1 MTKPDSLID
10 KNYKIAVLLP
20 CCNDEAT
27 IASVTKDF
35 KQHIPQS
42 LVYVYDNNSSD
53 NTVENAKQA
62 GAIVRYEPIQ
72 GKGNVVRR
80 MFADIEADIFVMS
93 DGDGTYD
100 VSDSASLVKQLIGE
114 QLDMIVGVR
123 VPDEGAHRKGHSIG
137 NFIFNKIILYI
148 FEDKYTDVFSGYRIF
163 SKRFVKTFPA
173 ISKGFE
179 IETEIC
185 IHALDLDI
193 PSKEVPVRY
202 TKRVAGSESKL
213 KTFSDGFRI
222 LRAIINMFKEVKPFT
237 FFNFIAMVFM
247 ISGLI
252 LGYPLI
258 ITWMETGTV
267 PRIPT
272 AIIVMGLIVLSSI
285 CVTCGLVL
293 DCVAKGRKEA
303 KRLSYLIFPVTPKE
317 DG

>member
-20 CCNDEAT
+20 CCNEEAT
-27 IASVTKDF
+27 IASVVKDF

-53 NTVENAKQA
+53 NTVENAKQG

-137 NFIFNKIILYI
+137 NFIFNKIIL
-148 FEDKYTDVFSGYRIF
+148 F
-163 SKRFVKTFPA
+163 
-173 ISKGFE
+173 IS
-179 IETEIC
+179 
-185 IHALDLDI
+185 
-193 PSKEVPVRY
+193 
-202 TKRVAGSESKL
+202 
-213 KTFSDGFRI
+213 
-222 LRAIINMFKEVKPFT
+222 N
-237 FFNFIAMVFM
+237 
-247 ISGLI
+247 
-252 LGYPLI
+252 
-258 ITWMETGTV
+258 
-267 PRIPT
+267 
-272 AIIVMGLIVLSSI
+272 
-285 CVTCGLVL
+285 
-293 DCVAKGRKEA
+293 
-303 KRLSYLIFPVTPKE
+303 IFPYKNS
-317 DG
+317 